1 MVIQVELLL
10 QLQHKLIQLQLVPAE
25 LVQLYLERLVVV
37 VQFQLFQQ

>member
-10 QLQHKLIQLQLVPAE
+10 QLQHKLIQLQLVLAE

>member
-10 QLQHKLIQLQLVPAE
+10 QLQHKLIQLQLVVEE